1 MAKKEKE
8 QPATITFE
16 GQEYIIDDMSD
27 TQKELAAQ
35 VINNQN
41 HVNDLKNKLGTNM
54 FINEQLATSEKVF
67 AERLE
72 ESRAQFRAVLSP
84 EDEEKAAA

>member
-54 FINEQLATSEKVF
+54 FVNEQLATSEKVF

-84 EDEEKAAA
+84 ENEEKAAA

>member
-1 MAKKEKE
+1 MAKEEKDK
-8 QPATITFE
+8 PATITFE
-16 GQEYIIDDMSD
+16 GKEYIIDDMSD

-67 AERLE
+67 SERLE
-72 ESRAQFRAVLSP
+72 EARTQLRAVLKP

>member
-67 AERLE
+67 AERLD
-72 ESRAQFRAVLSP
+72 ESRAQFRAVLNS

>member
-1 MAKKEKE
+1 MAKKEKD

-16 GQEYIIDDMSD
+16 GKEYIIDDMSD

-41 HVNDLKNKLGTNM
+41 HVNDLQNKIRTNM
-54 FINEQLATSEKVF
+54 FVNEQLATSEKVF
-67 AERLE
+67 SEKLE
-72 ESRAQFRAVLSP
+72 ESRAQFRAVLNS

>member
-1 MAKKEKE
+1 MAKKEKDK
-8 QPATITFE
+8 PATITFE
-16 GQEYIIDDMSD
+16 GKEYIIDDMSD

-67 AERLE
+67 AERLD
-72 ESRAQFRAVLSP
+72 ESRAQFRAVLNS

>member
-67 AERLE
+67 AERLD

>member
-16 GQEYIIDDMSD
+16 GKEYIIDDMSD

-54 FINEQLATSEKVF
+54 FVNEQLATSEKVF

-84 EDEEKAAA
+84 ENEEKAAA

>member
-1 MAKKEKE
+1 MAKKEKD

-16 GQEYIIDDMSD
+16 GKEYIIDDMSE
-27 TQKELAAQ
+27 TQKELAAL

-41 HVNDLKNKLGTNM
+41 HVSDLQNKIRTNM
-54 FINEQLATSEKVF
+54 FVNEQLSTSEKVF
-67 AERLE
+67 SEKLE

>member
-1 MAKKEKE
+1 
-8 QPATITFE
+8 
-16 GQEYIIDDMSD
+16 
-27 TQKELAAQ
+27 

-67 AERLE
+67 SERLE
-72 ESRAQFRAVLSP
+72 EARTQLRAVLKP

>member
-1 MAKKEKE
+1 MAKKEKDK
-8 QPATITFE
+8 PATITFE
-16 GQEYIIDDMSD
+16 GKEYIIDDMSD

-35 VINNQN
+35 VHNNQS
-41 HVNDLKNKLGTNM
+41 HVSDLQNKIRTNM
-54 FINEQLATSEKVF
+54 FVNEQLATSEKVF
-67 AERLE
+67 SEKLE

>member
-84 EDEEKAAA
+84 ENEEKAAA